1 MKRQAEFLNNE
12 NASFPSLVR
21 EPGGKGS
28 GSSDG
33 SKLCLKVLKQAV
45 SQGIKK
51 GG

>member
-33 SKLCLKVLKQAV
+33 SKLCLKVLKRGVEVQL
-45 SQGIKK
+45 KK
-51 GG
+51 